1 MCSDICQNNQCQS
14 SFSCNCSRND
24 IDRLLEPSS
33 NEPHCIDYTWVC
45 DGTPD
50 CDDGSD
56 EIDCFCSDHQ
66 FQCNSC
72 ERGED
77 CVFSY
82 YCIPKTKVGDGE
94 RDCLE
99 DSEDNQ

>member
-1 MCSDICQNNQCQS
+1 MPPSDES
-14 SFSCNCSRND
+14 
-24 IDRLLEPSS
+24 
-33 NEPHCIDYTWVC
+33 HCIDPTWVC

-66 FQCNSC
+66 LQCNQC
-72 ERGED
+72 ERGEG
-77 CVFSY
+77 CSNPY

-94 RDCLE
+94 KDCYPFNEEL
-99 DSEDNQ
+99 